1 MKWENGL
8 NHKNEDLTV
17 ELEKAKWL
25 KIRKC
30 PCYSRVMHKYSSA
43 YRPAGDVTLHE
54 ISDLALISA
63 STCYCVFYS

>member
-43 YRPAGDVTLHE
+43 YPKQGCDT
-54 ISDLALISA
+54 
-63 STCYCVFYS
+63 T

>member
-1 MKWENGL
+1 MKNGL

-43 YRPAGDVTLHE
+43 YPKQGCDT
-54 ISDLALISA
+54 
-63 STCYCVFYS
+63 T